1 MAEQATKTV
10 GIGHRAIKEV
20 RTITVMATITKDGA
34 ARTMVAMA
42 RATTAIGTSSIT
54 NNNSRLNSNNSNSNS
69 IGDQVMGMA
78 IKDMDQG
85 SSMVP
90 HQPVRT
96 VLPITAGASRVA
108 GVDLDSSSGVATT
121 VSNHGVD
128 LDTVPAV
135 ARGGRL
141 CHHL

>member
-1 MAEQATKTV
+1 
-10 GIGHRAIKEV
+10 
-20 RTITVMATITKDGA
+20 MATITKDGVT
-34 ARTMVAMA
+34 RVMVATA
-42 RATTAIGTSSIT
+42 RDTTAIGISSIT
-54 NNNSRLNSNNSNSNS
+54 NNNSRHHSNNNNSNS
-69 IGDQVMGMA
+69 IGDLAMGMA

-85 SSMVP
+85 NSMVP

-96 VLPITAGASRVA
+96 ILPIAAGVSRVA
-108 GVDLDSSSGVATT
+108 GVDLDSSSGVAII

-141 CHHL
+141 CHYL